1 MGSQMSRCGDLQC
14 SLSEQSKVPVEGIS
28 RRAHR
33 VSNSSRKSRTTSW
46 PTATRLCTALLYCVC
61 MLCSLAA
68 RSSREPLCSSIVLL
82 HSAFF
87 GLSWGHKH
95 VKEQPSLILGS
106 ENLLAIDYTGFYM
119 LFYRLSLSVYQII
132 IIKNVYRIFQFE
144 VTRALF
150 SYVLLLRFLNHLQIL
165 SDLNR
170 TQLNLSFYLNLALI
184 WSILITQIC

>member
-46 PTATRLCTALLYCVC
+46 PTATQLCTALHGGGGGGGGDAAV
-61 MLCSLAA
+61 LCYVMQFSSS

-82 HSAFF
+82 HSSFF

-106 ENLLAIDYTGFYM
+106 ENLLAIDYTGFIC
-119 LFYRLSLSVYQII
+119 FFIVSLSLCLSNYSHEKCVSNLLVQSNSGFIL
-132 IIKNVYRIFQFE
+132 
-144 VTRALF
+144 LF
-150 SYVLLLRFLNHLQIL
+150 SKCTLHVMSSNIQK
-165 SDLNR
+165 
-170 TQLNLSFYLNLALI
+170 
-184 WSILITQIC
+184 

>member
-68 RSSREPLCSSIVLL
+68 RSSREPLCSSSSIVLL

-95 VKEQPSLILGS
+95 VKEQPSLFLGS
-106 ENLLAIDYTGFYM
+106 ENLLAIDYTGFICFFIVS
-119 LFYRLSLSVYQII
+119 LCLSNYNHEKCVF
-132 IIKNVYRIFQFE
+132 FQF
-144 VTRALF
+144 
-150 SYVLLLRFLNHLQIL
+150 
-165 SDLNR
+165 
-170 TQLNLSFYLNLALI
+170 
-184 WSILITQIC
+184 

>member
-95 VKEQPSLILGS
+95 VKE
-106 ENLLAIDYTGFYM
+106 
-119 LFYRLSLSVYQII
+119 
-132 IIKNVYRIFQFE
+132 
-144 VTRALF
+144 
-150 SYVLLLRFLNHLQIL
+150 
-165 SDLNR
+165 
-170 TQLNLSFYLNLALI
+170 
-184 WSILITQIC
+184 

>member
-46 PTATRLCTALLYCVC
+46 PTATQLCTALLYCV

-82 HSAFF
+82 HSSFF

-95 VKEQPSLILGS
+95 VKEQPSLSLGS
-106 ENLLAIDYTGFYM
+106 ENLFDIDYTGFICF
-119 LFYRLSLSVYQII
+119 LSSLSLSDYQII
-132 IIKNVYRIFQFE
+132 IMKKCVSNLLVRSNSGFDFLCIFSEISKPLAIFFRPQFI
-144 VTRALF
+144 T
-150 SYVLLLRFLNHLQIL
+150 S
-165 SDLNR
+165 
-170 TQLNLSFYLNLALI
+170 
-184 WSILITQIC
+184 SILL

>member
-46 PTATRLCTALLYCVC
+46 PTATRLCTALHCCTVYVMQFSSQVQSRATMQQQYSAVTQCVLWFVVGSQARQRIAFSLSRFRKSFGYRLYR
-61 MLCSLAA
+61 L
-68 RSSREPLCSSIVLL
+68 
-82 HSAFF
+82 
-87 GLSWGHKH
+87 
-95 VKEQPSLILGS
+95 
-106 ENLLAIDYTGFYM
+106 YM

-132 IIKNVYRIFQFE
+132 IMKNVCRIFQFG

-150 SYVLLLRFLNHLQIL
+150 SYVLLLKFLNHFFVQTQIL
-165 SDLNR
+165 PR
-170 TQLNLSFYLNLALI
+170 
-184 WSILITQIC
+184 SI

>member
-1 MGSQMSRCGDLQC
+1 MGPQMSRCGDLQC

-46 PTATRLCTALLYCVC
+46 PTATRLCTAVLC

-82 HSAFF
+82 HSSFF

-95 VKEQPSLILGS
+95 VKE
-106 ENLLAIDYTGFYM
+106 
-119 LFYRLSLSVYQII
+119 
-132 IIKNVYRIFQFE
+132 
-144 VTRALF
+144 
-150 SYVLLLRFLNHLQIL
+150 
-165 SDLNR
+165 
-170 TQLNLSFYLNLALI
+170 
-184 WSILITQIC
+184 

>member
-46 PTATRLCTALLYCVC
+46 PTATQLCTALLYCV

-68 RSSREPLCSSIVLL
+68 RSSREPLGSSSIVLL

-87 GLSWGHKH
+87 GFVVGS
-95 VKEQPSLILGS
+95 QARQRIAFSLFRFRKSFGYRLYR
-106 ENLLAIDYTGFYM
+106 LYM
-119 LFYRLSLSVYQII
+119 LFYRLSLSLF
-132 IIKNVYRIFQFE
+132 IK
-144 VTRALF
+144 L
-150 SYVLLLRFLNHLQIL
+150 
-165 SDLNR
+165 
-170 TQLNLSFYLNLALI
+170 
-184 WSILITQIC
+184 